1 MAPIRLRHPKG
12 VTTLQ
17 VDLDNASVQG
27 LQQQIFEVSEIP
39 PSQQES
45 MYHPN
50 HVQFSSQHVHS
61 QIGVPTTVAHDCPRA
76 STF

>member
-17 VDLDNASVQG
+17 VDLDNASVQD
-27 LQQQIFEVSEIP
+27 LQQQIYEISEIL

-45 MYHPN
+45 VYQINRVIRFTP
-50 HVQFSSQHVHS
+50 QSSLCVHS
-61 QIGVPTTVAHDCPRA
+61 QIGVPTTIAHDHP
-76 STF
+76 

>member
-17 VDLDNASVQG
+17 VDLDNASVQD
-27 LQQQIFEVSEIP
+27 LQQQIFEASEIL

-45 MYHPN
+45 TYHPN
-50 HVQFSSQHVHS
+50 RVLVHRILKVQ
-61 QIGVPTTVAHDCPRA
+61 
-76 STF
+76 